1 VTARDA
7 DEAVAN
13 ANRYTSYDVG
23 MCLKWVRGPCWEVGS
38 FYGSAIDAWNGAA
51 HKHPGDRNPPKGAPC
66 FYRGG
71 SYGHIV
77 IANGGPIRSTDCQS
91 SGRVS
96 DAALSWPE
104 TAWGDDYLGWTED
117 LNGVNLPLEVKE
129 DDDMPYSDWPDK
141 DRQALAADV
150 AEAVWTELL
159 KGQDSAPDG
168 RRAAA
173 TLSGIRNLVEDM
185 PEAVWKRLLMGQD
198 SAPDGRHA
206 GSTLSGV
213 RDLVEKIAKAV
224 GA

>member
-1 VTARDA
+1 MTAKDA
-7 DEAVAN
+7 DAAVAN

-71 SYGHIV
+71 QYGHIV
-77 IANGGPIRSTDCQS
+77 IWRGGDMRSTDCTS
-91 SGRVS
+91 SGKVGS
-96 DAALSWPE
+96 AALSWPE

-117 LNGVNLPLEVKE
+117 LNGVDLPLGRED
-129 DDDMPYSDWPDK
+129 DDDMPYSDWPK
-141 DRQALAADV
+141 ADREQLSTDV
-150 AEAVWTELL
+150 AKQVWAYML
-159 KGQDSAPDG
+159 GNQDSAPDG
-168 RRAAA
+168 RHASA

-198 SAPDGRHA
+198 SAPNGRHA

-213 RDLVEKIAKAV
+213 RDLVERIAKKV